1 MYLNIKPI
9 LLVLLTLGIIL
20 GCETQDPLIRDA
32 RDSIQS
38 QDFERAIEITN
49 KALEADSSNALAHY
63 YQATAYGSMAE
74 DVEPPSDRKK
84 YYEDMVKSMNL
95 ARKFFEEMEDIPDEY
110 EMISDVINSVWANEH
125 NAGADIMIND
135 SLRQA
140 TENPEQKAMAHFENA
155 ITIQPDSALSYSV
168 LSSILFN
175 TGDIERATSVFEQA
189 MARMDNPEIE
199 DYDYLINLY
208 FMQNRYQDAL
218 ELSEEA
224 REAYPEED
232 SFVQYLA
239 DSYLQTGEPDR
250 AIELIRGLIENDPDN
265 PQYYFVLGTQIYQ
278 ASQRLQNE
286 ATTLFQRAWQ
296 MEEQLSQLTP
306 EEQEG
311 LKTKISELIEE
322 ATDLE
327 EEAIEME
334 NEAIEEI
341 KTSLELRPD
350 DDGAYNVLGIIYQN
364 RAAAVFDKRNNVRDD
379 NQLALEYDKQAR
391 EKLELAMENYEEAAE
406 LNPEETNYWEALFQ
420 VYTNLNM
427 QEEANEAMEKAG
439 IE

>member
-20 GCETQDPLIRDA
+20 GCETQDPLIRDT

-38 QDFERAIEITN
+38 QDFETAIELTE

-74 DVEPPSDRKK
+74 DIEPPSDRKK

-95 ARKFFEEMEDIPDEY
+95 ARKFFEEMEERPDEY

-175 TGDIERATSVFEQA
+175 TGEVERAISVFEQA
-189 MARMDNPEIE
+189 MARMDKPEVE

-208 FMQNRYQDAL
+208 FIQNRYEDAM

-224 REAYPEED
+224 REAYPDED

-239 DSYLQTGEPDR
+239 DSYLQTGEPDK

-265 PQYYFVLGTQIYQ
+265 PQYYYVLGTQIYQ

-296 MEEQLSQLTP
+296 MEEQLHQLTP
-306 EEQEG
+306 EEQED
-311 LKTKISELIEE
+311 LKAKISELKEE
-322 ATDLE
+322 AKDLE

-334 NEAIEEI
+334 NESIEEI
-341 KTSLELRPD
+341 KTSIELRPD

-364 RAAAVFDKRNNVRDD
+364 RAAAIFDKRNNVRDD
-379 NQLALEYDKQAR
+379 NQLAMEYDRQAR
-391 EKLELAMENYEEAAE
+391 EKLEVAMENYEEAAE
-406 LNPEETNYWEALFQ
+406 LNPEETNYWESLFQ

-427 QEEANEAMEKAG
+427 QEKANEAMEKAG